1 MIISASSTCAHGNDA
16 LRSVHCDV
24 SLDIRANARRD
35 GCLAGTLR
43 PRIRS
48 PNTQGSLLE
57 SKMDIFKELIALLDE
72 TLCLE
77 GRTATFVPAT
87 PLLGAIPELDS
98 MAVVKLITA
107 LEERFGFQIDDDEID
122 GATFATIGSLMGF
135 VADKRQG

>member
-1 MIISASSTCAHGNDA
+1 MIISASSTCARGNDA

-24 SLDIRANARRD
+24 SLDFRANARRD

-43 PRIRS
+43 PRIHL
-48 PNTQGSLLE
+48 PKTTVLLTE
-57 SKMDIFKELIALLDE
+57 SKMDIFKELIALLNE

-107 LEERFGFQIDDDEID
+107 LEERFGIQIDDDEID
-122 GATFATIGSLMGF
+122 GATFATVGSLMGF
-135 VADKRQG
+135 VAGKLRG